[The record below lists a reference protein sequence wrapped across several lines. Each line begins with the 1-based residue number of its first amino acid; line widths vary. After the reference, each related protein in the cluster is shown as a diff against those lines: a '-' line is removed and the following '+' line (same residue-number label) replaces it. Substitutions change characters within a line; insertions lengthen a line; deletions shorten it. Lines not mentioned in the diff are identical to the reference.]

1 MAKVSA
7 VAINGINR
15 RDVLRLGLAAGVLGA
30 TGGLLGAGRIVRA
43 EGGRAPAAACGPIE
57 PTAGSW
63 DLWLFNSVNG
73 LRAAAPPGEGA
84 TQKELR
90 TLEGLAAQRQAL
102 LDRIRFWDAGAVY
115 RWVGIGLDMMATFGF
130 GINPLNGAP
139 LAGLTLNRNIAL
151 VMTAIYDATI
161 ATWHSK
167 YAFNRLR
174 PSQIDP
180 RLSTAVEVPASPSYP
195 SEHAAIASAA
205 STILGHLYPAPAQ
218 TNALAAMVAE
228 DILTRQIAGVE
239 FPSDVA
245 AGLELGH
252 QVGLAAIQRAV
263 TDGAEVPWTGTL
275 PTTDPTGRG
284 DPVWK
289 PPLNSSGQPT
299 APIYPN
305 AGSWKT
311 WVMTSGD
318 QFRAPLFPSLSSPG
332 GQLDL
337 FGNPPTVFGVVNFNR
352 DTNGPNFA
360 RNAEAFLAQTNS
372 GGFLGEFQALS
383 QRIEEDR
390 LSDNP
395 PRAARVYA
403 LHAVAGHDAMVAVFE
418 SKYHYMRLRPFQ
430 ASPGLKTLFPTPN
443 HPSYPAAHGAGSG
456 AAGAISA
463 YLFPRDATALVSA
476 QQMLA
481 QSRLW
486 AGIHYQTDIDA
497 GLAQG
502 RAAAQLVIEKRGKI
516 EGVAAPA
523 SGTTVQECET

>member
-1 MAKVSA
+1 MTMARVSA
-7 VAINGINR
+7 AGINAINR

-30 TGGLLGAGRIVRA
+30 TGGLLGAGRVVRA
-43 EGGRAPAAACGPIE
+43 EEGKTLDAACGPIE
-57 PTAGSW
+57 PTAGKW
-63 DLWLFNSVNG
+63 DLWLFNSVRG
-73 LRAAAPPGEGA
+73 LRAAAPPGA
-84 TQKELR
+84 AMTQKELR
-90 TLEGLAAQRQAL
+90 KLEGLAAQRQAL

-115 RWVGIGLDMMATFGF
+115 RWVGIGLDMMGKFGF

-151 VMTAIYDATI
+151 VMTSIYDATI
-161 ATWHSK
+161 ATWDSK
-167 YAFNRLR
+167 YAYNRLR

-180 RLSTAVEVPASPSYP
+180 RLSTAVAVPASPSYP
-195 SEHAAIASAA
+195 SEHAAIAGAA
-205 STILGHLYPAPAQ
+205 STILGHLYPSQ
-218 TNALAAMVAE
+218 TGALAAMVDE
-228 DILTRQIAGVE
+228 DVLTRQVAGVE

-245 AGLELGH
+245 AGLELGQH
-252 QVGLAAIQRAV
+252 VGAAAIQRAMA
-263 TDGAEVPWTGTL
+263 DGAEVPWSGTL
-275 PTTDPTGRG
+275 PTSDPTGRG
-284 DPVWK
+284 DPVWT
-289 PPLNSSGQPT
+289 PPLNPATGLPT

-311 WVMTSGD
+311 WVMTSGG
-318 QFRAPLFPSLSSPG
+318 QFRAPLFPSLTG
-332 GQLDL
+332 GLSDL
-337 FGNPPTVFGVVNFNR
+337 SGVVNFNR

-360 RNAEAFLAQTNS
+360 RNAEAFLAQTNA
-372 GGFLGEFQALS
+372 GQFLGEFQALS
-383 QRIEEDR
+383 QRIEEER

-395 PRAARVYA
+395 PRTARVYA
-403 LHAVAGHDAMVAVFE
+403 LHAVAGHDAMVACFE

-463 YLFPRDATALVSA
+463 FLFPRDADALVSA

-502 RAAAQLVIEKRGKI
+502 RAVAQLVMDKRGKI
-516 EGVAAPA
+516 DGVSSAAA
-523 SGTTVQECET
+523 SAAVPECET